1 MKRRHLFML
10 SLALALFIAIMAPL
24 FMFSTQEAQAQC
36 GSQASSCKD
45 CHETQGAMP
54 VNNNG
59 DWHTQHSFGDFCE
72 FCHAGNVQAKEKD
85 AAHTG
90 LAAPLGDVKASCQT
104 CHPDDFM
111 DRAQTYAATLG
122 VELGAGGSSG
132 GGGASSSDASGG
144 GGDAGGGGASKAVA
158 PGAAALPGGEEI
170 DFNILYEEKTSP
182 PTGNRGNLILLGLIA
197 LTALA
202 FAALIIKLEDIPN
215 RLARWYRENILAY
228 QQQAAAAEAPGTG
241 QVAMPSLDELAG
253 GLPEVMPETIAVEL
267 QGYPELQQLWPAL
280 QRLHPRTL
288 RALATLL
295 QQNPFGEKAIQ
306 ALARLD
312 PQLLDNVRHLK
323 KEDRLLLQALVEEL

>member
-24 FMFSTQEAQAQC
+24 FIFTTQEAQAQC

-45 CHETQGAMP
+45 CHETQGEMP
-54 VNNNG
+54 VNNSG

-72 FCHAGNVQAKEKD
+72 FCHAGNVQAKDKD

-90 LAAPLGDVKASCQT
+90 LADPLGDVKASCQS

-111 DRAQTYAATLG
+111 ARAQGYATALG
-122 VELGAGGSSG
+122 IELGEGGSSG
-132 GGGASSSDASGG
+132 GGAASSGG
-144 GGDAGGGGASKAVA
+144 GDTASEAGGGDSGSKVVA

-182 PTGNRGNLILLGLIA
+182 PPSNKGNLILVGLIA
-197 LTALA
+197 LTTLA
-202 FAALIIKLEDIPN
+202 FAALVFKLEDIPN
-215 RLARWYRENILAY
+215 RVARWYRENILVY
-228 QQQAAAAEAPGTG
+228 QQQAADVDSS
-241 QVAMPSLDELAG
+241 QVAMPSLGDLARG
-253 GLPEVMPETIAVEL
+253 PDPAVPETIAVEL
-267 QGYPELQQLWPAL
+267 QEHPELQQLWPFL
-280 QRLHPRTL
+280 QRSHPRTL
-288 RALATLL
+288 QALLTLL

-312 PQLLDNVRHLK
+312 PQLLDAVRRLK
-323 KEDRLLLQALVEEL
+323 KEDRMLLQALVEEL